1 MGPVRVS
8 DLDCYLPR
16 PAVEWDLT
24 SAGKLWRELD
34 ASLCFVDISG
44 FTALSERLARRGRVG
59 TEQLTEVLN
68 HVFSR
73 MLALAAQQGGSL
85 LKFGGDALL
94 LLFPGAD
101 HQLCTVRAAVAMR
114 AALRDAQNGQLGAG
128 RLNLRMSVGIHSGTV
143 NLFMVGTSH
152 RELLI
157 SGPAASETAK
167 MEQTAQAGE
176 IVVSQATAAALAP
189 GAVGAPKGAGF
200 LVRTR
205 RVITD
210 GPGPLPM
217 IPVPREEVAMRLP
230 VALRAHLGSAPA
242 GSEHR
247 LATVAFL
254 KYKGVDDLLASEG
267 PEATALVLDE
277 TVTAVQAAVDAEKVT
292 FLASDLDDNGGKI
305 ILVTGVP
312 TAGDDDEGR
321 MLRALR
327 DIADHPLRLGLQIGV
342 NRGHVFAGEI
352 GAEFRRTFTVMGD
365 TVNLA
370 ARLMA
375 AAPRGAIFSTAAVLD
390 RSHTLFATEVV
401 PPFKVKGKAAPV
413 QAYAVGAAEGINPE
427 VRSSLPFVGRQGE
440 IDILET
446 ALSSAESGAGRVILV
461 EGDRG
466 LGKSRLV
473 DELRAR
479 HPEVLL
485 LLLQGE
491 PYGQGTPYLPFQRSL
506 RGLLGLSPDDAQLAA
521 EQLTE
526 LVAALGPETGP
537 LAPLLAPLTGVE
549 LAETPESAAI
559 SPEFRRDRTADL
571 LVQLYDAFVNR
582 TLLVFVE
589 DAHWFDETTSGLA
602 ERLLAAASCRR
613 WLVVVN
619 RRPVPGGLRPA
630 ADEII
635 ELAPLEEEPAH
646 QLIEAATAAAPLKP
660 HENEVIVARSGG
672 SPLFLEEL
680 VRVARSSGTESLPES
695 LDAVANTS
703 IDTLAPLHRHVLRH
717 AAVLGHN
724 FDGELLTE
732 VLDNEGLEFGRAVR
746 RELGDYL
753 VSSGQGRLR
762 FRHALLRE
770 AAYEGLPYKRRREL
784 HALVG
789 RVIER
794 RAGTEA
800 ETQAD
805 ALSLHFSRAQEWDKT
820 WRYARLAGKQAE
832 QIFAPG
838 EVALHLERAV
848 ESARFLPGLTA
859 AEVASVWSELGDARL
874 WLGYYRQADDAYR
887 QAASLVA
894 EDAVAWAT
902 YAEKRARVVGEF
914 ERRYRSSIR
923 LLHGARARLEG
934 KSGEE
939 ANPVHVQLLVR
950 EAEIRARQGRF
961 HDALS
966 LSRQVVERAQ
976 AIGELR
982 AMALAYALIDEAL
995 LFLGRID
1002 ETKHFAMALEIAEGL
1017 GDRPLIGAALRN
1029 LGVVAYFE
1037 GRWDDAVSFF
1047 RRGAD
1052 VAFRSG
1058 DIGGAATSDMN
1069 IGEIFGNQGRLD
1081 EANVALRR
1089 ATRTFQGLGYATL
1102 ELAAITQLGRVTA
1115 ELGSDAEALALL
1127 RRAIEMDD
1135 SAGGP
1140 LAGMEARGFLAE
1152 THVLG
1157 GRPSEALE
1165 VVAAARARAGSA
1177 LEGTPAAALLDRVEA
1192 SALAAMRKYAGL
1204 VELIDRALPGARAAG
1219 TYFDLVV
1226 LLVLRCSLEGGAQAP
1241 ELVEER
1247 DRLLDQLG
1255 IIAVPALGPFPLEN
1269 RSMSQAVERRDV

>member
-1 MGPVRVS
+1 MRVS

-24 SAGKLWRELD
+24 SGRKLWRELD

-73 MLALAAQQGGSL
+73 MLAIAALQGGSL

-94 LLFPGAD
+94 LLFPGD
-101 HQLCTVRAAVAMR
+101 NHQLCAVRAAVAMR
-114 AALRDAQNGQLGAG
+114 AALRQAQRYQLAAG

-143 NLFMVGTSH
+143 NLFMVGNSH

-157 SGPAASETAK
+157 SGPAASQTVK
-167 MEQTAQAGE
+167 MEQTAEAGE
-176 IVVSQATAAALAP
+176 IVVSQATAGALGP
-189 GAVGAPKGAGF
+189 DAVGSAKGAGF

-205 RVITD
+205 RVVTD

-217 IPVPREEVAMRLP
+217 IPVPREEVALRLP
-230 VALRAHLGSAPA
+230 TALRNYLGSVSAS
-242 GSEHR
+242 SEHR

-254 KYKGVDDLLASEG
+254 KYTGVDDLLAREG
-267 PEATALVLDE
+267 PQAAALVLDE
-277 TVTAVQAAVDAEKVT
+277 TVAIVQAAVDAEKVT

-327 DIADHPLRLGLQIGV
+327 SIADSPLSLGLQIGV

-352 GAEFRRTFTVMGD
+352 GAEFRRTFTIMGD

-375 AAPRGAIFSTAAVLD
+375 AAPKGAILSTAAVLD

-401 PPFKVKGKAAPV
+401 PPFKVKGKSAPV
-413 QAYAVGAAEGINPE
+413 QAYAVGAAGGVNPE
-427 VRSSLPFVGRQGE
+427 VRSTLPFVGRKSE
-440 IDILET
+440 IDKLET
-446 ALSSAESGAGRVILV
+446 ALWLAEGGTGRVVLV
-461 EGDRG
+461 EANRG

-479 HPEVLL
+479 HPDILL

-506 RGLLGLSPDDAQLAA
+506 RALLGISSDDAQLAA
-521 EQLTE
+521 KQLTE

-537 LAPLLAPLTGVE
+537 LAPLLAPLTGLD
-549 LAETPESAAI
+549 LADTPESAAI

-571 LVQLYDAFVNR
+571 LLQLYDTFVNR
-582 TLLVFVE
+582 TLLVLVE
-589 DAHWFDETTSGLA
+589 DAHWFDETTSGLT
-602 ERLLAAASCRR
+602 ERLLGAASSRR

-630 ADEII
+630 ADVII
-635 ELAPLEEEPAH
+635 ELQPLADEPAH

-660 HENEVIVARSGG
+660 HENNVIVTRSGG

-680 VRVARSSGTESLPES
+680 VRVARSTGTESLPES
-695 LDAVANTS
+695 LDAVANTD

-717 AAVLGHN
+717 ASVLGHD
-724 FDGELLTE
+724 FEEELLSE
-732 VLDNEGLEFGRAVR
+732 VLENEGLEFGRATR
-746 RELGDYL
+746 RDLSDYL
-753 VSSGQGRLR
+753 VSSGPGRLA

-770 AAYEGLPYKRRREL
+770 AAYEGLAYKRRREL
-784 HALVG
+784 HELVG

-794 RAGTEA
+794 RAGSGSEA
-800 ETQAD
+800 EAG
-805 ALSLHFSRAQEWDKT
+805 ALSLHFSRAQDWDKT
-820 WRYARLAGKQAE
+820 WSYARLAGKQA
-832 QIFAPG
+832 QQVFAPG

-848 ESARFLPGLTA
+848 EAARYLPGLEA
-859 AEVASVWSELGDARL
+859 AELASVWRELGDARL
-874 WLGYYRQADDAYR
+874 WLGYYRQSDDAYHR
-887 QAASLVA
+887 AASMVA
-894 EDAVAWAT
+894 GDPVAWAT
-902 YAEKRARVVGEF
+902 YTEKRARVVGEY

-923 LLHGARARLEG
+923 LMHGALARLEG
-934 KSGEE
+934 QTGRE
-939 ANPVHVQLLVR
+939 AEAVIVQLLAR

-961 HDALS
+961 HDALT
-966 LSRQVVERAQ
+966 LSRQAIERGQ
-976 AIGELR
+976 EIGELR
-982 AMALAYALIDEAL
+982 AMARAYMTTDEAL
-995 LFLGRID
+995 IRLGRLG
-1002 ETKHFAMALEIAEGL
+1002 ETKHFALALEIFEGL
-1017 GDRPLIGAALRN
+1017 GDRPTVGAALRN

-1037 GRWDDAVSFF
+1037 GRWDDAIALW

-1052 VAFRSG
+1052 VALSSG
-1058 DIGGAATSDMN
+1058 DIAGSAISELN
-1069 IGEIFGNQGRLD
+1069 IGETYANQGRLD
-1081 EANVALRR
+1081 EAYATLRR
-1089 ATRTFQGLGYATL
+1089 AMRTFQGLGYATF
-1102 ELAAITQLGRVTA
+1102 ELAAATHLGRVAA
-1115 ELGSDAEALALL
+1115 ELGSDEEALGLL
-1127 RRAIEMDD
+1127 QGAIDVHT

-1157 GRPSEALE
+1157 GRPLEALE
-1165 VVAAARARAGSA
+1165 VVAAARARGGSA
-1177 LEGTPAAALLDRVEA
+1177 LDGTPAGALLDRVEA
-1192 SALAAMRKYAGL
+1192 SALAAIGDHAGL
-1204 VELIDRALPGARAAG
+1204 VERIDRALPGVRAAG
-1219 TYFDLVV
+1219 TYFELVV
-1226 LLVLRCSLEGGAQAP
+1226 LLILRASLEGGADAT
-1241 ELVEER
+1241 ELAEER
-1247 DRLLDQLG
+1247 DKLIGQLG
-1255 IIAVPALGPFPLEN
+1255 VVAVPALGDFPLE
-1269 RSMSQAVERRDV
+1269 RPSVALSR

>member
-1 MGPVRVS
+1 
-8 DLDCYLPR
+8 
-16 PAVEWDLT
+16 
-24 SAGKLWRELD
+24 
-34 ASLCFVDISG
+34 
-44 FTALSERLARRGRVG
+44 
-59 TEQLTEVLN
+59 
-68 HVFSR
+68 
-73 MLALAAQQGGSL
+73 
-85 LKFGGDALL
+85 
-94 LLFPGAD
+94 
-101 HQLCTVRAAVAMR
+101 
-114 AALRDAQNGQLGAG
+114 
-128 RLNLRMSVGIHSGTV
+128 
-143 NLFMVGTSH
+143 
-152 RELLI
+152 
-157 SGPAASETAK
+157 
-167 MEQTAQAGE
+167 
-176 IVVSQATAAALAP
+176 
-189 GAVGAPKGAGF
+189 
-200 LVRTR
+200 
-205 RVITD
+205 
-210 GPGPLPM
+210 
-217 IPVPREEVAMRLP
+217 
-230 VALRAHLGSAPA
+230 
-242 GSEHR
+242 
-247 LATVAFL
+247 
-254 KYKGVDDLLASEG
+254 
-267 PEATALVLDE
+267 
-277 TVTAVQAAVDAEKVT
+277 
-292 FLASDLDDNGGKI
+292 
-305 ILVTGVP
+305 
-312 TAGDDDEGR
+312 
-321 MLRALR
+321 
-327 DIADHPLRLGLQIGV
+327 
-342 NRGHVFAGEI
+342 
-352 GAEFRRTFTVMGD
+352 
-365 TVNLA
+365 
-370 ARLMA
+370 
-375 AAPRGAIFSTAAVLD
+375 
-390 RSHTLFATEVV
+390 
-401 PPFKVKGKAAPV
+401 V

-427 VRSSLPFVGRQGE
+427 VRSSLPFVGRRGE
-440 IDILET
+440 IDKLET
-446 ALSSAESGAGRVILV
+446 ALSSAVRGAGRVILV

-582 TLLVFVE
+582 TLLVLVE

-602 ERLLAAASCRR
+602 ERLLAAASSRC

-619 RRPVPGGLRPA
+619 RRPVPGGLRPV

-635 ELAPLEEEPAH
+635 ELAPLDEEPAH

-660 HENEVIVARSGG
+660 HENDVIVARSGG

-717 AAVLGHN
+717 AAVLGHS
-724 FDGELLTE
+724 FEGELLTE
-732 VLDNEGLEFGRAVR
+732 VLDNEGLEFGRATR

-753 VSSGQGRLR
+753 VSSGDGRLR

-832 QIFAPG
+832 QVFAPG

-848 ESARFLPGLTA
+848 EAARSLPGLTA

-894 EDAVAWAT
+894 EDAVAWAA

-923 LLHGARARLEG
+923 LLHGARVRMEG
-934 KSGEE
+934 QSGKE
-939 ANPVHVQLLVR
+939 ADSVHVQLLAR
-950 EAEIRARQGRF
+950 EAEIRTRQGRF
-961 HDALS
+961 ADALR
-966 LSRQVVERAQ
+966 LGLEAVERGQRLGQLHAL
-976 AIGELR
+976 GR
-982 AMALAYALIDEAL
+982 AYMTIDEAL
-995 LFLGRID
+995 ILLGRLA
-1002 ETKHFAMALEIAEGL
+1002 EARHFELALEIFEDI
-1017 GDRPLIGAALRN
+1017 GDRPAIGAALRN
-1029 LGVVAYFE
+1029 LGAVAYFE
-1037 GRWDDAVSFF
+1037 GRWDDAVSLW
-1047 RRGAD
+1047 RRGAG
-1052 VAFRSG
+1052 VALRSG
-1058 DIGGAATSDMN
+1058 DIAGSAISEMN
-1069 IGEIFGNQGRLD
+1069 ISEIYANQGRLD
-1081 EANVALRR
+1081 EAYAALRH

-1102 ELAAITQLGRVTA
+1102 ELAAVTQLGRVVA
-1115 ELGSDAEALALL
+1115 ELGLDAEAVDLL
-1127 RRAIEMDD
+1127 SGAIEKGASAAGSLASMD
-1135 SAGGP
+1135 
-1140 LAGMEARGFLAE
+1140 ARGFLAE

-1157 GRPSEALE
+1157 GRPSAALE
-1165 VVAAARARAGSA
+1165 VVAAARARGGSA
-1177 LEGTPAAALLDRVEA
+1177 LEGTPAGALLDRVEI
-1192 SALAAMRKYAGL
+1192 SALAAVGDHAGL
-1204 VELIDRALPGARAAG
+1204 VERIDSALPGTRTAG
-1219 TYFDLVV
+1219 AYFELLV
-1226 LLVLRCSLEGGAQAP
+1226 LLVLRSSLEGGTLLP
-1241 ELVEER
+1241 ELLEER
-1247 DRLLDQLG
+1247 DKLIEQLG
-1255 IIAVPALGPFPLEN
+1255 IVAITALGDLPLEK
-1269 RSMSQAVERRDV
+1269 RSVVRSL